1 MDDFSHPKFRRVDR
15 RQALSRIGAAGAL
28 AMLPFDISVAAD
40 AQPSLSCVATPAQT
54 EGPYF
59 VEERLNRADIRSDP
73 ATGAVKEGVP
83 LKLRLVAHAVAG
95 GACTPLAGAIVDI
108 WHCDARGVYSDVSDP
123 GFKTSGQR
131 FLRGYQTTGADGS
144 VDFITIYP
152 GWYQGRTA
160 HIHFKLRGRYPAGRG
175 YEFTSQLYFD
185 EATSDD
191 IYARAPYK
199 GTGRRTHN
207 GDDFI
212 YRDGGKALTLAL
224 APDGAGYAARFDIGL
239 RMA

>member
-1 MDDFSHPKFRRVDR
+1 MEFSNPKFRRVDR

-28 AMLPFDISVAAD
+28 LILPFDISDAAA
-40 AQPSLSCVATPAQT
+40 AQPALSCVATPAQT

-59 VEERLNRADIRSDP
+59 VDERLNRADIRSDP
-73 ATGAVKEGVP
+73 ATGTLKEGVP
-83 LKLRLVAHAVAG
+83 LKLRLVANAVAS
-95 GACTPLAGAIVDI
+95 GACTPLEGATVDI
-108 WHCDARGVYSDVSDP
+108 WHCDAGGVYSDVSDP

-144 VDFITIYP
+144 VEFITIYP

-160 HIHFKLRGRYPAGRG
+160 HIHFKLRGRSPAGRG

-185 EATSDD
+185 EAASDD
-191 IYARAPYK
+191 VYARAPYK
-199 GTGRRTHN
+199 GGGRRTRN

-212 YRDGGKALTLAL
+212 YRDGGKGLTLAL

>member
-1 MDDFSHPKFRRVDR
+1 MEFSNPKFRRVDR

-28 AMLPFDISVAAD
+28 LILPFDISDAAA
-40 AQPSLSCVATPAQT
+40 AQPALSCVATPAQT

-59 VEERLNRADIRSDP
+59 VDERLNRADIRSDP
-73 ATGAVKEGVP
+73 ATGTLKEGVP
-83 LKLRLVAHAVAG
+83 LKLRLVANAVAG
-95 GACTPLAGAIVDI
+95 GACTPLAGATVDI
-108 WHCDARGVYSDVSDP
+108 WHCDAVGVYSDVSDP

-160 HIHFKLRGRYPAGRG
+160 HIHFKLRGRSPTGRG

-185 EATSDD
+185 EATSAAV
-191 IYARAPYK
+191 YARAPYK
-199 GTGRRTHN
+199 GSGRRTRN
-207 GDDFI
+207 DADFI